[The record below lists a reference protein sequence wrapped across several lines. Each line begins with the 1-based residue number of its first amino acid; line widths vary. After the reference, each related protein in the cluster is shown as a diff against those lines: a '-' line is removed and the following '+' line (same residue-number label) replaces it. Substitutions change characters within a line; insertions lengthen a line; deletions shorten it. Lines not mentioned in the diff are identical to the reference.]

1 MSCHD
6 CHQQDKHHQLKGWV
20 SSLSVGFG
28 YPWQFSV
35 KFLITANEMNNI
47 NRKAS
52 SDKRSLESSV
62 HTIHA
67 ELEEML
73 QQAKIWI

>member
-1 MSCHD
+1 MIAIKEINTINS
-6 CHQQDKHHQLKGWV
+6 K
-20 SSLSVGFG
+20 VGFG
-28 YPWQFSV
+28 HLWQFPV
-35 KFLITANEMNNI
+35 IFLTTTNKMNAI

-73 QQAKIWI
+73 QQAKILI

>member
-1 MSCHD
+1 
-6 CHQQDKHHQLKGWV
+6 
-20 SSLSVGFG
+20 
-28 YPWQFSV
+28 
-35 KFLITANEMNNI
+35 MNNI
-47 NRKAS
+47 NQKAS
-52 SDKRSLESSV
+52 SDKCSLESSV

>member
-1 MSCHD
+1 MSCHG
-6 CHQQDKHHQLKGWV
+6 CRQRDKHHQFKGWV
-20 SSLSVGFG
+20 SSLSFGFG
-28 YPWQFSV
+28 YPFSV
-35 KFLITANEMNNI
+35 IFLTTVNEMNNI
-47 NRKAS
+47 NWKAS